1 MSGRVIKEALTQNQ
15 IDSLFRQG
23 GAAAAEPTPAAQAV
37 AARPTGAD
45 AQLYDFRRP
54 YRVSKDKLR
63 TLEAMYERLA
73 KSLEGWL
80 LGRVRSQVDLRLQ
93 SVEQYSFGEFVLS
106 LPTPCAAYTF
116 DIGQSGGLQGVIDVG
131 SEFAFFLV
139 DRLFG
144 GSGTPLIPQRP
155 MTPIERMAVR
165 TLADR
170 AVHHLAEVWHDH
182 VDLEL
187 ELSGFESIPEI
198 LRAAN
203 REDPVL
209 VANIEVTA
217 AERTSLLVICLPYMV
232 IEKFFSSTTTRRIIT
247 AGGADEQATNREHT
261 EQSLRASRV
270 SMAARLP
277 GFRLPLRELQTLA
290 PGTVVATGIPRD
302 AELQLFVGTVARF
315 AGKAGRVNG
324 HLGVQITGRVDSM
337 DTSGG
342 SGHDS
347 APTSRPS

>member
-1 MSGRVIKEALTQNQ
+1 MAKEPLTQNE

-23 GAAAAEPTPAAQAV
+23 AAPSPTAAV
-37 AARPTGAD
+37 AVPRAAVAE

-63 TLEAMYERLA
+63 ALEAMYERLA

-80 LGRVRSQVDLRLQ
+80 LGRVRGQVELRLQ

-116 DIGQSGGLQGVIDVG
+116 DIARSGGLQGVIDVG
-131 SEFAFFLV
+131 SDFAYFLV

-144 GSGTPLIPQRP
+144 GSGTPFIAQRP

-170 AVHHLAEVWHDH
+170 TVHQLADVWRDH

-187 ELSGFESIPEI
+187 QLSGFESIPEI

-203 REDPVL
+203 REDPVV
-209 VANIEVTA
+209 VANVEVTA
-217 AERTSLLVICLPYMV
+217 SDRTSLLVMCLPYMV
-232 IEKFFSSTTTRRIIT
+232 IEKFFSSTNTRRIIT
-247 AGGADEQATNREHT
+247 AGSADEQAANRELT
-261 EQSLRASRV
+261 ETSLRASRV
-270 SMAARLP
+270 AVAARLP
-277 GFRLPLRELQTLA
+277 GFRLPLRDLRALSA
-290 PGTVVATGIPRD
+290 GTVLATGIPRNCTLD
-302 AELQLFVGTVARF
+302 VLVGAAPRF
-315 AGKAGRVNG
+315 RGTAGRVNG
-324 HLGVQITGRVDSM
+324 HLGVQITGPVD
-337 DTSGG
+337 G
-342 SGHDS
+342 SDAASRDHTPDS
-347 APTSRPS
+347 HPRTP

>member
-23 GAAAAEPTPAAQAV
+23 GAAPAAESPAASPDAP
-37 AARPTGAD
+37 RPSGSD

-63 TLEAMYERLA
+63 ALEAMYERFA

-80 LGRVRSQVDLRLQ
+80 LGRVRGQVDLRLQ

-116 DIGQSGGLQGVIDVG
+116 DIAHSGGLQGVIDVG

-144 GSGTPLIPQRP
+144 GSGAPMIPQRA

-170 AVHHLAEVWHDH
+170 AVHHLQEVWHDH
-182 VDLEL
+182 VDLTL

-209 VANIEVTA
+209 VANIEVA
-217 AERTSLLVICLPYMV
+217 AADRTSLLVICLPYMV
-232 IEKFFSSTTTRRIIT
+232 IEKFFSSTTTRRIVT
-247 AGGADEQATNREHT
+247 TGDTKEQAANREQT
-261 EQSLRASRV
+261 ELSLRASRV
-270 SMAARLP
+270 PLAARLP
-277 GFRLPLRELQTLA
+277 GFRLPLRELHTLV
-290 PGTVVATGIPRD
+290 PGTVLNTGVPRD
-302 AELQLFVGTVARF
+302 AALQLLVGTTPRF
-315 AGKAGRVNG
+315 AGRAGRVNG
-324 HLGVQITGRVDSM
+324 RLGVQVTGRL
-337 DTSGG
+337 DTPDAGD
-342 SGHDS
+342 H
-347 APTSRPS
+347 APGASPTPRTL